1 MMRPDVEIVRSVAEH
16 RHDGADPIA
25 VDRLISLGLMTRGV
39 APEPTLAREWL
50 AKRDRTPRGFDPKL
64 VTPRAP
70 AKSNPEHYQRDG
82 IEPIDVIEAWGL
94 DFRLANAIKYIAR
107 AGRKPG
113 ESRDADLKK
122 AADYLHRARFG
133 RWPWQESDRG

>member
-1 MMRPDVEIVRSVAEH
+1 MRSDVEIARLVADGGAVLSLSHAEIERALDLRILTEH
-16 RHDGADPIA
+16 GDYCDDQAAAERWLTAMGAQSCFE
-25 VDRLISLGLMTRGV
+25 L
-39 APEPTLAREWL
+39 APEALS
-50 AKRDRTPRGFDPKL
+50 
-64 VTPRAP
+64 
-70 AKSNPEHYQRDG
+70 KSNPAHYQREG
-82 IEPIDVIEAWGL
+82 IEPIDVIEAWAL

-113 ESRDADLKK
+113 QSRDDDLRK